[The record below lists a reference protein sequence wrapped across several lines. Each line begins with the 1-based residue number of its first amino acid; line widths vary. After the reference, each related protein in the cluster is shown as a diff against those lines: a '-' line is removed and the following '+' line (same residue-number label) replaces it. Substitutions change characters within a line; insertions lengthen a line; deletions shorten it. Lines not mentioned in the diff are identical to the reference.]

1 MLTVQYDK
9 ISKKKNIKK
18 NEIVQKILK
27 EYKLK
32 MNSFHPKG
40 DSPNIFVN
48 KLEYRMNQYFNLYK
62 SKNDSIK

>member
-1 MLTVQYDK
+1 MYNFTTNRVVKTKNANKRKSL
-9 ISKKKNIKK
+9 KNIL
-18 NEIVQKILK
+18 N

-48 KLEYRMNQYFNLYK
+48 KLEYRMKHYYNLYK
-62 SKNDSIK
+62 SKNDIMK